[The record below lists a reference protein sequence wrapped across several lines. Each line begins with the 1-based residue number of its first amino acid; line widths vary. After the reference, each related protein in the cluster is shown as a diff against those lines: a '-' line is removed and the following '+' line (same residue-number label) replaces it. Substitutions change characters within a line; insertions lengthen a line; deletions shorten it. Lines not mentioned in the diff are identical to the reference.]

1 MANGEGYVTGG
12 AAVSRFKFAVLIVG
26 NWRGLCYRRCGCEPL
41 QIRRSDCWQMAKV
54 TLTAVA
60 MGYCVFNSLIFKFLY
75 EKTAV
80 GEDGGFCVT
89 EKFNNS
95 GIYGKSLLYQP

>member
-1 MANGEGYVTGG
+1 MA
-12 AAVSRFKFAVLIVG
+12 R
-26 NWRGLCYRRCGCEPL
+26 
-41 QIRRSDCWQMAKV
+41 V
-54 TLTAVA
+54 TLPAVA
-60 MGYCVFNSLIFKFLY
+60 MGCCVFNSLIFKFLY

-89 EKFNNS
+89 EKFDNS

>member
-1 MANGEGYVTGG
+1 VAVIARCCDRFFAA
-12 AAVSRFKFAVLIVG
+12 AAVSRFKFAVLTVG
-26 NWRGLCYRRCGCEPL
+26 NLRRLRYRR
-41 QIRRSDCWQMAKV
+41 A
-54 TLTAVA
+54 A
-60 MGYCVFNSLIFKFLY
+60 MGCCVFNSLIFKFLY

-89 EKFNNS
+89 DKFDNS

>member
-1 MANGEGYVTGG
+1 MCGG
-12 AAVSRFKFAVLIVG
+12 SPQTA
-26 NWRGLCYRRCGCEPL
+26 
-41 QIRRSDCWQMAKV
+41 RRSDCWRMAKA
-54 TLTAVA
+54 TLSAVA
-60 MGYCVFNSLIFKFLY
+60 MGCCVFNSLIFKFLY

-89 EKFNNS
+89 EKFDNS

>member
-1 MANGEGYVTGG
+1 
-12 AAVSRFKFAVLIVG
+12 VSRFKFAVLTVG
-26 NWRGLCYRRCGCEPL
+26 EWRGLRYRRCGNVPH
-41 QIRRSDCWQMAKV
+41 QIRRSDCWRFAEV
-54 TLTAVA
+54 TLPAVA
-60 MGYCVFNSLIFKFLY
+60 MGCCVFNSLIFKFLY

-89 EKFNNS
+89 EKFDNS

>member
-1 MANGEGYVTGG
+1 
-12 AAVSRFKFAVLIVG
+12 
-26 NWRGLCYRRCGCEPL
+26 
-41 QIRRSDCWQMAKV
+41 MAKA
-54 TLTAVA
+54 TLSAVA
-60 MGYCVFNSLIFKFLY
+60 MGCCVFNSLIFKFLY

-89 EKFNNS
+89 EKFDNS